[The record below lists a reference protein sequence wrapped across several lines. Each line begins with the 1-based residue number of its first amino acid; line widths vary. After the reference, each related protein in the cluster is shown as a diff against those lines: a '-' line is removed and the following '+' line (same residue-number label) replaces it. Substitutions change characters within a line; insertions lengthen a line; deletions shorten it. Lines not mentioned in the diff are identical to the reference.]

1 MHKARSYLPVLNNI
15 PRFAAKLRS
24 RKTRG
29 NGRGIST
36 LPPPSPHTHTHAHT
50 HNFQTQEISKHFIV
64 NTFPCVAFFTS
75 NLVLRYL
82 KILDIWNLFSGKS
95 DAKNSGNLEQSEQ
108 IMDWNICFIKYH
120 IYLKRIECCIH
131 KMTSL
136 PGKVKIILLKKR
148 CELSNI
154 TALEKIH
161 ISHCE
166 NNWNY
171 WNYFTVP

>member
-1 MHKARSYLPVLNNI
+1 MCSF
-15 PRFAAKLRS
+15 FA
-24 RKTRG
+24 
-29 NGRGIST
+29 
-36 LPPPSPHTHTHAHT
+36 
-50 HNFQTQEISKHFIV
+50 
-64 NTFPCVAFFTS
+64 S
-75 NLVLRYL
+75 NLVLSYL
-82 KILDIWNLFSGKS
+82 KILDIWNLFSGKN
-95 DAKNSGNLEQSEQ
+95 DAKNPGNSEQSEQ

-131 KMTSL
+131 KIASL
-136 PGKVKIILLKKR
+136 PGKVKSILSKKR